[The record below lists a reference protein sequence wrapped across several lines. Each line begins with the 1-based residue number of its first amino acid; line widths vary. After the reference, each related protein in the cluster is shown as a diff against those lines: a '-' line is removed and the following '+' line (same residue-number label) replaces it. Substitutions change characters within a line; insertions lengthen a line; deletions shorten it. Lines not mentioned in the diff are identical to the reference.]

1 MTGLKLRTAAER
13 MGNGNVEKGAELLV
27 ALGLAMRKARRKHPV
42 FAEGKY
48 QALGVIGEEF
58 REMEH
63 AVFHESEERQKAE
76 ALDVAITALR
86 FVMDDYEN

>member
-48 QALGVIGEEF
+48 QALGVID
-58 REMEH
+58 
-63 AVFHESEERQKAE
+63 A
-76 ALDVAITALR
+76 
-86 FVMDDYEN
+86 